1 MKPQE
6 RSKERNTM
14 GNARGKKNQM
24 VRKKHKLI
32 KTQANHQP
40 CLDKKVL
47 EWKLVILVLY
57 FGPIV
62 VL

>member
-1 MKPQE
+1 
-6 RSKERNTM
+6 M